1 MSINKMALSLAVA
14 GILGASSA
22 LAEQSGAFIGV
33 QAGFGTSNYKIDA
46 NPSAEADFKGLRYG
60 IMFGQKGFSSDYPYF
75 GIRYYILGDYGV
87 YKFTDIETFEIN
99 TFNLSV
105 NLDALFNFLSFGDDF
120 ELGVFA
126 GVGLGYAYHKVPI
139 SEMIVSGFDAG
150 VNLGVRGNIAQNHS
164 VEFYTH
170 FGFIEQEVKTYAGF
184 ISVTEKVSQPYQAG
198 FRYVYAF

>member
-14 GILGASSA
+14 GVLGASSA

-87 YKFTDIETFEIN
+87 YKFTDIETFEID

-126 GVGLGYAYHKVPI
+126 GVG
-139 SEMIVSGFDAG
+139 
-150 VNLGVRGNIAQNHS
+150 
-164 VEFYTH
+164 
-170 FGFIEQEVKTYAGF
+170 FIEQEVKTYAGF
-184 ISVTEKVSQPYQAG
+184 ISVTEKVGQPYQAG
-198 FRYVYAF
+198 IRYVYTF